1 MKNLICTALFFT
13 IILFATENCFAQG
26 MRAPEKLDKKAL
38 PKLEKVVMG
47 GPGVKVEIPSD
58 PKEIISEAEVTNRA
72 QNDGKVSKTEMRIID
87 RARKMPQEY

>member
-1 MKNLICTALFFT
+1 MKNLIYSTLLLT
-13 IILFATENCFAQG
+13 ILLLTTEKSFAQG
-26 MRAPEKLDKKAL
+26 MRAPEKLDKKSL

-47 GPGVKVEIPSD
+47 GPGVKIENVD
-58 PKEIISEAEVTNRA
+58 PKEVISEVEVTNRA